1 MGAAGISGIVGIGAA
16 ERDVLL
22 ALADDEHLM
31 GQRHTEWIGV
41 APFIEEDLA
50 FASIGQDELG
60 HAAMLYELLDDD
72 ADRLAFRRDAGEY
85 RSCWLTEAACTDWA
99 DAIVRHWMYD
109 EAEALRWQGLAT
121 SSVQP
126 LRDIATRAL
135 SEETYHRR
143 HATALIDALWAEQT
157 ARQRLH
163 DAALR
168 LAPLAFAMFD
178 EPPGRDDADSAVV
191 GPSLASMKQAWSR
204 VIAARLGT
212 IVDDATVAAAQQRRR
227 VRSPEFGEMYAHM
240 REVLML
246 DPTARW

>member
-1 MGAAGISGIVGIGAA
+1 VSASTHGIGAA

-72 ADRLAFRRDAGEY
+72 ADRLAFRRDPDEY
-85 RSCWLTEAACTDWA
+85 RSCWLTEATCADWA
-99 DAIVRHWMYD
+99 AAIVRHWMYD
-109 EAEALRWQGLAT
+109 EAEALRWQALSAST
-121 SSVQP
+121 VEP
-126 LRDIATRAL
+126 IRDVALRAL
-135 SEETYHRR
+135 QEETYHRR
-143 HATALIDALWAEQT
+143 HAAALLDALWGDPEA
-157 ARQRLH
+157 QRRLR
-163 DAALR
+163 DAASSLM
-168 LAPLAFAMFD
+168 PLALALFD
-178 EPPGRDDADSAVV
+178 EAPGRDTADPGVVGAPLTSLVEPWTRVVESRLGRFAPSAPDSAGV
-191 GPSLASMKQAWSR
+191 
-204 VIAARLGT
+204 
-212 IVDDATVAAAQQRRR
+212 QQRRTI
-227 VRSPEFGEMYAHM
+227 RSGEFAEMYSRM